1 MKTISFGPKEKSLI
15 DFASDYLESFSNP
28 FIEKII
34 TRAIRKGSLGELDL
48 KTLTQLKGSISINE
62 IKDPKKFY
70 VDKYTKLIPILS
82 ASSKC
87 GMWIA
92 NLPSDEEEVLSIFE
106 NFYIFY
112 EKRGYLTPK
121 QINYFNILR
130 QKMHKTQLPLEMT
143 LRNFYSSP
151 RHTALNAN
159 LILSFIKNF
168 PKETPSKVKKIKI
181 TPKKFK
187 F

>member
-1 MKTISFGPKEKSLI
+1 MW
-15 DFASDYLESFSNP
+15 
-28 FIEKII
+28 KII
-34 TRAIRKGSLGELDL
+34 
-48 KTLTQLKGSISINE
+48 
-62 IKDPKKFY
+62 F
-70 VDKYTKLIPILS
+70 
-82 ASSKC
+82 
-87 GMWIA
+87 
-92 NLPSDEEEVLSIFE
+92 PSDEEEVLSIFE

-151 RHTALNAN
+151 KHAALNAN
-159 LILSFIKNF
+159 LILPFIKNF